1 MSYISIRKSFIKSP
15 VAHWLKLIWDWQ
27 HVRQA
32 PLGYS
37 PWRTER
43 KIERQ
48 RVREIENEKIKKNHR
63 TAIKKKQ
70 MRFTNTNTL
79 FIRILKTETDK
90 TRLMMPTEVTVK
102 NAGNHS
108 STNRCPKRHQ
118 PRNTSWFVSANTHRP
133 VRLPVRLPA
142 NVTEMCFMNTFKL
155 IGPQAEFRKTRLE
168 TIATIQ
174 THG

>member
-1 MSYISIRKSFIKSP
+1 MSIRKSFIKTP
-15 VAHWLKLIWDWQ
+15 VAHWLELIWDWQ

-43 KIERQ
+43 YRLKH
-48 RVREIENEKIKKNHR
+48 RVREIEHLKIWKNNSR
-63 TAIKKKQ
+63 AIKKKQ

-102 NAGNHS
+102 HAGNHNS
-108 STNRCPKRHQ
+108 MNRCPKRHQ
-118 PRNTSWFVSANTHRP
+118 PKNTSWFVSANTHQP